1 MSCCPPNSLPANP
14 TASDATPIKA
24 GNTDDFFYDNAT
36 TSTLV
41 LVFPDIYG
49 PDSGRN
55 KDNCVQLSAFFKV
68 ALVDVAPEYIDRAMI
83 DFVEWF
89 AARPFELLVA
99 KIHNIVA
106 HFQANHGVTTFGAV
120 GYCWGAWIVAKCSAD
135 SSTELSA
142 GVSFHPSWRVEER
155 YHGEGSG
162 AKIAESIT
170 VPQLILTAGNDPNW
184 LKP

>member
-49 PDSGRN
+49 PDSGRT

-106 HFQANHGVTTFGAV
+106 HFQANHGVTTFGA
-120 GYCWGAWIVAKCSAD
+120 SD

-170 VPQLILTAGNDPNW
+170 VPQLILTAGNDPKW

>member
-41 LVFPDIYG
+41 LVFPDIYD
-49 PDSGRN
+49 PDSHQR
-55 KDNCVQLSAFFKV
+55 QLRPTQRVLQGGPS
-68 ALVDVAPEYIDRAMI
+68 
-83 DFVEWF
+83 
-89 AARPFELLVA
+89 RPFELLVA

-170 VPQLILTAGNDPNW
+170 VPQLILTAGNDPKW

>member
-41 LVFPDIYG
+41 LVFPDIYD
-49 PDSGRN
+49 PDSGRT

-120 GYCWGAWIVAKCSAD
+120 GYWSVEK
-135 SSTELSA
+135 TLSA
-142 GVSFHPSWRVEER
+142 RGIFHKLREFPLVS
-155 YHGEGSG
+155 HGWVNRGDVIDTGTSE
-162 AKIAESIT
+162 AVDAAWHDEAMPFLQHHLATKDI
-170 VPQLILTAGNDPNW
+170 P
-184 LKP
+184 